1 MPLISGLREITQHDG
16 ACSCPYCCSRN
27 ASEKHIKSA
36 SDLFY
41 KNSTDIAWRRKIGGR
56 DIITWNAVSFPREYA
71 NIWVDVVGDGF
82 WPKAPSMYQ
91 SSGHGDVEL
100 NFIRKVF
107 REVDKLIEPEFVEV
121 PLHQAD
127 VVLIALSRDFPR
139 DPQYGWFSPESPYPA
154 STYRGTKI
162 GSAVWR
168 DFTGKGHLSNWEMT
182 TIVHEIGHA
191 LGLSHPGGTGGSQGY
206 NQSFT
211 KADSIM
217 SYNSIAHNDPIFF
230 RPLDIQAI
238 QRIWGRESRYQAPSW
253 PATDSL
259 VPVIDSLPYRPPSF
273 TLSRYKWNSQ
283 QANRLS
289 APAGEVLP
297 SDSSTDLGFTDA
309 EPLNDRKLEQH
320 YSKVARKI
328 SNKSWAKQAARKIG
342 GDSIMNVYVDQ
353 IGNVKGPRKFSGLGR
368 SVSLSQ
374 DELGFVNEILDDI
387 DSACGLDF
395 KFVADQR
402 DADMV
407 ISSKKMKDFE
417 YYQNWGKKGGADY
430 LAWRNQDR
438 GNLTVKEQNFFT
450 QVVMTSI
457 GFSEISDKNK
467 NFSSFD
473 TVMSWNDE
481 NYYGL
486 TKADRLALVNLWG
499 AA

>member
-1 MPLISGLREITQHDG
+1 M
-16 ACSCPYCCSRN
+16 
-27 ASEKHIKSA
+27 
-36 SDLFY
+36 
-41 KNSTDIAWRRKIGGR
+41 
-56 DIITWNAVSFPREYA
+56 
-71 NIWVDVVGDGF
+71 
-82 WPKAPSMYQ
+82 
-91 SSGHGDVEL
+91 
-100 NFIRKVF
+100 
-107 REVDKLIEPEFVEV
+107 
-121 PLHQAD
+121 
-127 VVLIALSRDFPR
+127 
-139 DPQYGWFSPESPYPA
+139 
-154 STYRGTKI
+154 
-162 GSAVWR
+162 
-168 DFTGKGHLSNWEMT
+168 
-182 TIVHEIGHA
+182 
-191 LGLSHPGGTGGSQGY
+191 
-206 NQSFT
+206 
-211 KADSIM
+211 
-217 SYNSIAHNDPIFF
+217 
-230 RPLDIQAI
+230 
-238 QRIWGRESRYQAPSW
+238 
-253 PATDSL
+253 
-259 VPVIDSLPYRPPSF
+259 
-273 TLSRYKWNSQ
+273 
-283 QANRLS
+283 
-289 APAGEVLP
+289 
-297 SDSSTDLGFTDA
+297 
-309 EPLNDRKLEQH
+309 NDRKLEQH

-395 KFVADQR
+395 EFVADQR